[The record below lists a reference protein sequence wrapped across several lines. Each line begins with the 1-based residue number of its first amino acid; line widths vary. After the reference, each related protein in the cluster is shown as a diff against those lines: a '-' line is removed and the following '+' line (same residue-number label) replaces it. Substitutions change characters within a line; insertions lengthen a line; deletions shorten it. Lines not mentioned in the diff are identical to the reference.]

1 MPFYIEKLIVSGLGK
16 LESVVEFQNGVNII
30 CGPSNTGKTY
40 IIKCLDYMF
49 GSEDS
54 PIDSE
59 TGYNKI
65 TLNLRTPEGHVTM
78 SRSLGGTKIGVT
90 STCPEVKPGQ
100 YLVKG
105 NSKNYDRSITSV
117 WLKLIGI
124 NDMHHINSNGDRKK
138 NLLTWRL
145 FYHSFF
151 LTEQRMISQNSM
163 LLPDSVYS
171 KTAALSAIVFLLLGR
186 DFAEIQTVESKEIK
200 KAKKAALKKYISE
213 ELFVISDRQQEINA
227 LLSEMKGIDIHQE
240 IDSITR
246 RIEETEQ
253 QISISLEQNR
263 SILEK
268 LHQENEALAE
278 CLVLMDR
285 YEALRTQYDS
295 DLERLSF
302 IVDGEANIKKAN
314 RAQCPF
320 CDGIISVQPKNEYT
334 EAAKAEY
341 AKIIAQIKDLEC
353 AYAAIVNEKE
363 SIERNVEELLARKNA
378 IEEIINSTL
387 KPELATLKDCLT
399 QYKRVIELESEI
411 SFLRKFVESKTADII
426 KAETTDDDNDE
437 KFDPKE
443 HFDYDMVTKF
453 CGLMHH
459 ILEECKYP
467 NLVSVTF
474 ERSNMDIVVNGKSK
488 KSNGKGYMAFL
499 NTAVA
504 IGFAQ
509 YLAEYAVYAPCLV
522 VVDSPI
528 LSLKEKDNQR
538 ASESMRDGLFKYI
551 ANKTAGLQVIV
562 AENEIPSIDY
572 ADANIIR
579 FTKDRYNGRYGF
591 LMDIVE

>member
-1 MPFYIEKLIVSGLGK
+1 MAFYIEKLIVSGPGK
-16 LESVVEFQNGVNII
+16 LESVVEFKNGVNII

-59 TGYNKI
+59 TGYNEI
-65 TLNLRTPEGHVTM
+65 TLNLRTPEGYVTM
-78 SRSLGGTKIGVT
+78 SRSLGGTKISVT

-163 LLPDSVYS
+163 LMPDSVYS

-200 KAKKAALKKYISE
+200 KAKKAALKKYINE
-213 ELFVISDRQQEINA
+213 ELFVISDRQQEINV

-263 SILEK
+263 SILEN
-268 LHQENEALAE
+268 LHRENEALAE

-341 AKIIAQIKDLEC
+341 AKIIAQIKDLES

-363 SIERNVEELLARKNA
+363 SIERNVEELLESKNA

-453 CGLMHH
+453 CGLMYQ

-488 KSNGKGYMAFL
+488 KSNGKGYMAFI

-509 YLAEYAVYAPCLV
+509 FLAEHAVYAPCLV

-551 ANKTAGLQVIV
+551 TNKTAGLQVIV

-572 ADANIIR
+572 AEANIIR
-579 FTKDRYNGRYGF
+579 FTKDRHNGRYGF